1 MTGLDTNILARYIVR
16 DDKKQTAA
24 ATRLI
29 EKQCTEE
36 EPGFVSLLVL
46 AELFWVLSRGY
57 GYRKPVLLSVFTK
70 LLSAV
75 ELRVETPGDAWTA
88 LRAYQ
93 DGPAELAD
101 YLIALRGRANGCETI
116 ATFDKK
122 AAQSSLHTLVAS

>member
-1 MTGLDTNILARYIVR
+1 MIGLDTNVLARYIVR

-29 EKQCTEE
+29 EAQCTEE
-36 EPGFVSLLVL
+36 SPGFVSLLVL

-57 GYRKPVLLSVFTK
+57 GYQKAVLVTVFTK

-75 ELRVETPGDAWTA
+75 ELRIETADDAWTA
-88 LRAYQ
+88 LRAYR

-101 YLIALRGRANGCETI
+101 YLIALRARANGCETI
-116 ATFDKK
+116 ATFDRK
-122 AAQSSLHTLVAS
+122 AARSALHTLVPS